1 MQNLNSL
8 PLVVV
13 PSEGPQ
19 GEPVE
24 GSLVTV
30 RLFGG
35 KESGARITRIAHGT
49 YFVRLCGLTV
59 PEGYSIGQ
67 ALPLSRDKIIDWE

>member
-1 MQNLNSL
+1 MFESSL
-8 PLVVV
+8 PLVAVAADK
-13 PSEGPQ
+13 PQ

-35 KESGARITRIAHGT
+35 KESGARIERIAHGT

-59 PEGYSIGQ
+59 PEGYHVGMP
-67 ALPLSRDKIIDWE
+67 LPLSREKIIDWE